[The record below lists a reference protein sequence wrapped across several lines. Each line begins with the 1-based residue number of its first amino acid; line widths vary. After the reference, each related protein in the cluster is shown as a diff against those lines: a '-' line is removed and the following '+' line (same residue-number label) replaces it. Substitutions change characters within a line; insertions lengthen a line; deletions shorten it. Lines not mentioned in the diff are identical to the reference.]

1 MNPLLFKNLVILLS
15 RIFSNIFAKTG
26 RRDIGRSLLS
36 DLGVETLGVGIT
48 YAILKISGKVS
59 CRMHLLNSFVNVGN
73 RTHFDN
79 FTNLGGISSI
89 PLNDAIFILSMSEF
103 TSSLIS

>member
-1 MNPLLFKNLVILLS
+1 MNPLLFINLVILLT

-26 RRDIGRSLLS
+26 RREIGSSLLS
-36 DLGVETLGVGIT
+36 DLGVGIT

-59 CRMHLLNSFVNVGN
+59 CRMHLLNSFVNAGN

-89 PLNDAIFILSMSEF
+89 SLNDAIFILSMSEF